1 LVSIPSLSGQEGEL
15 AEFLVCRMDEM
26 GLRAHRDGA
35 GNVVGES
42 GDQAAG
48 HIIALVGHIDTVPGH
63 IPVER
68 KGGALYGRGS
78 VDAKGPLAAFV
89 LAASRAAPR
98 LRTARVLVAGT
109 VGEEADGRGAR
120 HLARTVTAPYCTIIG
135 EPSGWQGVTL
145 GYKGMLSLAYRNAQP
160 ATHGAAMVPSPAEQS
175 VALWNRLASYA
186 ETYNEDC
193 ARRFDTL
200 DISLRDFHTFSDGLE
215 ESAEMKVSMR
225 VPLQFEVSE
234 LEREMLAWQLD
245 GKLTLDMGD
254 PAFEGEK
261 NTPVVRALLRAIRG
275 EGGTPRFKLKTG
287 TSDMNILGPAWGC
300 PIVAYGPGDSALDH
314 TPHEHIDLD
323 EFMRGVDVLTGALE
337 LLGG

>member
-1 LVSIPSLSGQEGEL
+1 VSIPSLSGEEGRL
-15 AEFLVCRMDEM
+15 AELLVCRMGEM

-35 GNVVGES
+35 GNVLGES
-42 GDQAAG
+42 GNHTAG
-48 HIIALVGHIDTVPGH
+48 RVIALVGHMDTVPGH

-78 VDAKGPLAAFV
+78 VDAKGPLGAFV

-135 EPSGWQGVTL
+135 EPSGWEGVTL
-145 GYKGMLSLAYRNAQP
+145 GYKGMLNLTYRTAQP
-160 ATHGAAMVPSPAEQS
+160 ATHGAAMVPSPAAQS

-186 ETYNEDC
+186 EAHNEDC

-200 DISLRDFHTFSDGLE
+200 DPSLREFHTFSDGLE

-225 VPLQFEVSE
+225 LPLQFEVSE
-234 LEREMLAWQLD
+234 LEREMQAWQLD
-245 GKLTLDMGD
+245 GKLTIDLGD

-275 EGGTPRFKLKTG
+275 EGGKPRFKLKTG

-300 PIVAYGPGDSALDH
+300 PVVAYGPGDSALDH

-323 EFMRGVDVLTGALE
+323 EFLRSVRVLTGALE